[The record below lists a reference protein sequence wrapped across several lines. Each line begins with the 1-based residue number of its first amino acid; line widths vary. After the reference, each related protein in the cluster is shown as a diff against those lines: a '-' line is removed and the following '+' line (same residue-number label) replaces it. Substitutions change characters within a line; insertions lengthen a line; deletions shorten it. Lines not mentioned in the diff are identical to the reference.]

1 MGALSYFLSIQIAPS
16 KFGLTLCQS
25 KYASD
30 VLHGYKMENSKP
42 TKTPC
47 CPNVHLTPFDGSVL
61 PDPFLI
67 IEVWWVLSGT

>member
-1 MGALSYFLSIQIAPS
+1 MPS

-25 KYASD
+25 KYAFD

-42 TKTPC
+42 IKTPC
-47 CPNVHLTPFDGSVL
+47 CPNVRLTPFDGSVL